1 MEGTEP
7 GLVLSEFGNLL
18 REERLRYGYTV
29 DEIAS
34 RLKITSR
41 MVRAI
46 EEGDMESMPHA
57 VYARGFIRAYAQL
70 LGIGEEEVQPVY
82 AVLRGVNEEPV
93 QESISIPKRPAK
105 RFGGGILIFLLVCG
119 FLTGAGWYFR
129 DFLSFQALD
138 NLWNKTAGQAP
149 IRPSE
154 PHFAEPLTEETPL
167 VEPAPI
173 SGHGNAT
180 TPISLTPIPEALS
193 SSNATTRE
201 TTQLPLLSQNQ
212 ATEATPVASNFSAPA
227 AETILANDTLVLQN
241 GSDKPTTITRG
252 TAGHKHQIIL
262 TAQAECWVHSTAD
275 GTDTRQLSIRKGE
288 VFALS
293 FDRKLVVKLG
303 NAGGVRI
310 KYDGKDLP
318 SPGKMGQVKT
328 LTFPQD
334 AQE

>member
-1 MEGTEP
+1 MEGIEP
-7 GLVLSEFGNLL
+7 SSVLSEFGNLL

-82 AVLRGVNEEPV
+82 AVLRGINEEPV
-93 QESISIPKRPAK
+93 QESVSMPKRPAK
-105 RFGGGILIFLLVCG
+105 RSGSGILIFLLFCM
-119 FLTGAGWYFR
+119 FLAGAGWYFR
-129 DFLSFQALD
+129 DFLSFQALN
-138 NLWNKTAGQAP
+138 NLWNKTADQTP
-149 IRPSE
+149 IRPTA
-154 PHFAEPLTEETPL
+154 PHFAEPLTKETPL
-167 VEPAPI
+167 VEPAPVPTN
-173 SGHGNAT
+173 GNAT
-180 TPISLTPIPEALS
+180 TPISLNTTPEI
-193 SSNATTRE
+193 ATPL
-201 TTQLPLLSQNQ
+201 QVPLLSQNQ

-227 AETILANDTLVLQN
+227 AGMASAGDTLVLQN
-241 GSDKPTTITRG
+241 GSDKPTTLTRG

-318 SPGKMGQVKT
+318 SPGKLGQVKT